1 MPFSQVW
8 TYEDSRGP
16 VGKLRIML
24 NGQKIHTEVF
34 CDEKTMQSVELPWG
48 EGDDAPKMFDNASL
62 TALLGIALNLE
73 MQGFFDEDEVIS
85 SDINIP
91 SVVSPTEREGIR
103 NNDCDTPLCESKG
116 ESQTLD
122 SAGPPLTAG
131 ERKAFQ
137 GALQQCHNV
146 GSLSTDALGT
156 TVVVG
161 VSMTQDGK
169 PVTSSIQLVSSAGGS
184 AGAAKQAFEAARR
197 AIIRCGARGFSLPVE
212 KYSQWR
218 DIEMTFNHEGVQF
231 R

>member
-91 SVVSPTEREGIR
+91 STISPPEREGIR
-103 NNDCDTPLCESKG
+103 NKDCDTPLCESGG
-116 ESQTLD
+116 ESQTSD
-122 SAGPPLTAG
+122 RAGPPLTGG
-131 ERKAFQ
+131 ERD
-137 GALQQCHNV
+137 ALRVAINSCWNV
-146 GSLSTDALGT
+146 GSLSTEALGT
-156 TVVVG
+156 TIVVA
-161 VSMTQDGK
+161 SSISQDGK
-169 PVTSSIQLVSSAGGS
+169 PVSNSIRLVSSFGGS
-184 AGAAKQAFEAARR
+184 DEAARQAFEAAKR
-197 AIIRCGARGFSLPVE
+197 AIIRCGARGFPLPVE

-218 DIEMTFNHEGVQF
+218 DIEMTFNPEGMQF